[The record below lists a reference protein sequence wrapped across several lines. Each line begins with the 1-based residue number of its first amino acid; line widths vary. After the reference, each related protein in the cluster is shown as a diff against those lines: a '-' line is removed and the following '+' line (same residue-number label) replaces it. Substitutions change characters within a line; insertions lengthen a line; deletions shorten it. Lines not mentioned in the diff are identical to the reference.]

1 MAYGMYCQLPMTLS
15 ETEGHFWCFK
25 PL

>member
-1 MAYGMYCQLPMTLS
+1 MAQLPMTLS
-15 ETEGHFWCFK
+15 ETEGQLCCFK